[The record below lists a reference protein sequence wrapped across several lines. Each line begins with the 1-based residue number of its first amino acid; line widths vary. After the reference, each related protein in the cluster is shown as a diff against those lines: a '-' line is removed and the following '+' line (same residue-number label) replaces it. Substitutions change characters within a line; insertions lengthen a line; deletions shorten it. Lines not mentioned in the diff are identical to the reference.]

1 MKEGFYF
8 SFFVLK
14 YVLERRIFMDRKVV
28 LITGAAKGI
37 GAEISRK
44 MASLNYNVV
53 INYLTSEESAKN
65 LKQEIEEKYQVQVK
79 LIQGDIGNE
88 AIVKEMVKETIN
100 EFHHID
106 CLVNNAA
113 LCQDNY
119 FQEKTKEEFSKVL
132 NTNLVGTF
140 LMSKYVGE
148 EMLKQKR
155 GRIINISSTNALD
168 TNETYSMDYDA
179 SKAGVISLTHN
190 FASALAP
197 YVLVNAIASG
207 WVNTEAVLEM
217 NPTYLEEEK
226 KKCMLERF
234 AHPKE
239 IANVVAFL
247 ASEEASYIN
256 SSVIRVDG
264 GLK

>member
-1 MKEGFYF
+1 
-8 SFFVLK
+8 
-14 YVLERRIFMDRKVV
+14 MDRKVV

-37 GAEISRK
+37 GAAIAKK
-44 MASLNYNVV
+44 MASLDYNVV
-53 INYLTSEESAKN
+53 INYLTSETCAKN
-65 LKQEIEEKYQVQVK
+65 LKQEIEEKFQVQVK
-79 LIQGDIGNE
+79 IIQGDIANE
-88 AIVKEMVKETIN
+88 EIVKEMVKETIN
-100 EFHHID
+100 EFGHID

-119 FQEKTKEEFSKVL
+119 FQDKTGEEFCRVL

-140 LMSKYVGE
+140 LMSKYVGR
-148 EMLKQKR
+148 EMRKQKN

-190 FASALAP
+190 FANALAP
-197 YVLVNAIASG
+197 YVLVNAIAPG
-207 WVNTEAVLEM
+207 WVSTDAVLEM

-234 AHPKE
+234 GEPLE

-247 ASEEASYIN
+247 ASEEASYIT

-264 GLK
+264 GKK

>member
-1 MKEGFYF
+1 
-8 SFFVLK
+8 
-14 YVLERRIFMDRKVV
+14 MDRKVV
-28 LITGAAKGI
+28 FITGGAKGI
-37 GAEISRK
+37 GAAIAHK
-44 MASLNYNVV
+44 MASLNYN
-53 INYLTSEESAKN
+53 IALNYLT
-65 LKQEIEEKYQVQVK
+65 IEEKANHLKEEIENTFGVQVLLLK
-79 LIQGDIGNE
+79 GDIGSE
-88 AIVKEMVKETIN
+88 KMVKEMVGKIIN
-100 EFHHID
+100 EFHRID

-119 FQEKTKEEFSKVL
+119 FNEKTQEEFERVL
-132 NTNLVGTF
+132 NTNLTGTF
-140 LMSKYVGE
+140 LTCKYVGI
-148 EMLKQKR
+148 EMQKQKN
-155 GRIINISSTNALD
+155 GRIINISSTNGID

-190 FASALAP
+190 FAVSLAP
-197 YVLVNAIASG
+197 YVLVNAIAPG
-207 WVNTEAVLEM
+207 WVETDAVLEM

-234 AHPKE
+234 GTPEE

-247 ASEEASYIN
+247 ASDAASYIN

>member
-1 MKEGFYF
+1 
-8 SFFVLK
+8 
-14 YVLERRIFMDRKVV
+14 MDRKVV

-37 GAEISRK
+37 GAAIAKK
-44 MASLNYNVV
+44 MASLHYNIVL
-53 INYLTSEESAKN
+53 NYLSSVEDAKK
-65 LKQEIEEKYQVQVK
+65 LKEEIEKNNQVQVK
-79 LIQGDIGNE
+79 LLQGDVSKE
-88 AIVKEMVKETIN
+88 DTVKAMINETIN
-100 EFHHID
+100 DFGHID

-119 FQEKTKEEFSKVL
+119 FNEKTVEEFQNVL

-140 LMSKYVGE
+140 LMCKYVGR
-148 EMLKQKR
+148 EMLKQKT
-155 GRIINISSTNALD
+155 GRIINISSTNAID

-190 FASALAP
+190 FAASLAP
-197 YVLVNAIASG
+197 HVLVNAIAPG
-207 WVNTEAVLEM
+207 WVSTDAVLEM
-217 NPTYLEEEK
+217 NSTYLDEEK

-234 AHPKE
+234 GEPKE

-247 ASEEASYIN
+247 ASDEASYIN
-256 SSVIRVDG
+256 NSVIRVDG

>member
-1 MKEGFYF
+1 M
-8 SFFVLK
+8 LK
-14 YVLERRIFMDRKVV
+14 YELERRIFMDRKVV

-37 GAEISRK
+37 GAEVAKK

-53 INYLTSEESAKN
+53 INYLTSEESAKK
-65 LKQEIEEKYQVQVK
+65 LQQEIEEKYQVQVK
-79 LIQGDIGNE
+79 LLQGDIGKE
-88 AIVKEMVKETIN
+88 EIVSTMVQEVLN

-106 CLVNNAA
+106 CLVNNAS

-119 FQEKTKEEFSKVL
+119 FNEKTAEEFQSVL

-148 EMLKQKR
+148 EMLKQKS

-190 FASALAP
+190 FARALAP
-197 YVLVNAIASG
+197 YVLVNAIAPG
-207 WVNTEAVLEM
+207 WVSTDAVLEM
-217 NPTYLEEEK
+217 NPSYLEEEK

-234 AHPKE
+234 GTPLE
-239 IANVVAFL
+239 IASVVAFL
-247 ASEEASYIN
+247 ASDEASYIN
-256 SSVIRVDG
+256 SSVVRVDG

>member
-1 MKEGFYF
+1 
-8 SFFVLK
+8 
-14 YVLERRIFMDRKVV
+14 MDRKVV

-37 GAEISRK
+37 GAAIAKK
-44 MASLNYNVV
+44 MASLHYNIVL
-53 INYLTSEESAKN
+53 NYLSSVEDAKK
-65 LKQEIEEKYQVQVK
+65 LKEEIEKNNQVQVK
-79 LIQGDIGNE
+79 LLQGDVSKE
-88 AIVKEMVKETIN
+88 DTVKAMINETIN
-100 EFHHID
+100 DFGHID

-119 FQEKTKEEFSKVL
+119 FNEKTVEEFQNVL

-140 LMSKYVGE
+140 LMCKYVGR
-148 EMLKQKR
+148 EMLKQKT
-155 GRIINISSTNALD
+155 GRIINISSTNAID

-190 FASALAP
+190 FAASLAP
-197 YVLVNAIASG
+197 HVLVNAIAPG
-207 WVNTEAVLEM
+207 WVETEAVQEM

-234 AHPKE
+234 GEPKE

-247 ASEEASYIN
+247 ASDEASYIN
-256 SSVIRVDG
+256 SSVIRIDG

>member
-1 MKEGFYF
+1 
-8 SFFVLK
+8 
-14 YVLERRIFMDRKVV
+14 MDRKVV

-37 GAEISRK
+37 GAAIAKK

-53 INYLTSEESAKN
+53 INYLTSEGRAQK

-79 LIQGDIGNE
+79 LLQGDIASE
-88 AIVKEMVKETIN
+88 EMVKEMVNNTIN

-119 FQEKTKEEFSKVL
+119 FQDKTGEEFSKVL

-207 WVNTEAVLEM
+207 WVSTEAVLEM

-234 AHPKE
+234 ARPEE
-239 IANVVAFL
+239 IANVVVFL

>member
-1 MKEGFYF
+1 
-8 SFFVLK
+8 
-14 YVLERRIFMDRKVV
+14 MDRKVV
-28 LITGAAKGI
+28 FITGGAKGI
-37 GAEISRK
+37 GASIAKK
-44 MASLNYNVV
+44 MASNGYNVV
-53 INYLTSEESAKN
+53 VNYLTSEKEAQN
-65 LKQEIEEKYQVQVK
+65 LKKEIEKLYSVEVK
-79 LIQGDIGNE
+79 LLQGDISKE
-88 AIVKEMVKETIN
+88 EKVKEMIENSIKE
-100 EFHHID
+100 FGHID

-119 FQEKTKEEFSKVL
+119 FNEKSEQEFKSVL

-140 LMSKYVGE
+140 LTCKYVGE
-148 EMLKQKR
+148 VMLKQKS
-155 GRIINISSTNALD
+155 GRIINISSTNGID

-179 SKAGVISLTHN
+179 SKAGVISLTRN
-190 FASALAP
+190 FAKALAP
-197 YVLVNAIASG
+197 FVLVNAVAPG
-207 WVNTEAVLEM
+207 WVSTEAVLEM

-226 KKCMLERF
+226 KKNMLNRF
-234 AHPKE
+234 GKPEE

>member
-1 MKEGFYF
+1 
-8 SFFVLK
+8 
-14 YVLERRIFMDRKVV
+14 MDRKVV

-37 GAEISRK
+37 GAEVAKK

-53 INYLTSEESAKN
+53 INYLTSEESAKK
-65 LKQEIEEKYQVQVK
+65 LKQEIEDKYQVQVK
-79 LIQGDIGNE
+79 LLQGDIASE
-88 AIVKEMVKETIN
+88 EVVSEMIKEVIN
-100 EFHHID
+100 EYHHID
-106 CLVNNAA
+106 CLVNNASIA
-113 LCQDNY
+113 PGNY
-119 FQEKTKEEFSKVL
+119 FNEKTGEEFQNVL

-140 LMSKYVGE
+140 LMSKYVGA
-148 EMLKQKR
+148 EMLKQNS

-190 FASALAP
+190 FARALAP
-197 YVLVNAIASG
+197 YVLVNAIAPG
-207 WVNTEAVLEM
+207 WVSTDAVLEM
-217 NPTYLEEEK
+217 NPTYLEAEK

-234 AHPKE
+234 GTPLE

-247 ASEEASYIN
+247 ASDDASYIN
-256 SSVIRVDG
+256 NSIIRVDG